1 MDIVLT
7 GDRPTGKLHIGHYV
21 GSLRKRVEIQ
31 GQYDE
36 RFIMI
41 ADTQAL
47 TDHALTPQKV
57 RDNVLEVMLDYL
69 AVGLKPDLNRLFIQ
83 SLVPEL
89 AELTMYYMNFV
100 TLSRLMRNPT
110 VKAEMEQKGYGQQI
124 PAGFLCYPISQAADI
139 TAFKANLIPVG
150 DDQLPMIEQTNE
162 IVRPINH
169 HFGKEILLEC
179 KPLLSKVQ
187 RLPGIDGKGKM
198 SKSLGNAIFL
208 SDGNDEIRK
217 KVMQMYTDPKHIR
230 VEDPG
235 HVEGN
240 VVFMY
245 LDAFDPRVD
254 EVDALKEDYRRGG
267 LGDVII
273 KKRLVQ
279 VLTDIITPIREERLR
294 LEKNKQDLLSVL
306 KEGSAYARSIAN
318 CTLNNMKNIQR
329 ITY

>member
-36 RFIMI
+36 CFIMI
-41 ADTQAL
+41 ADAQAL

-69 AVGLKPDLNRLFIQ
+69 AVGLKPDLNRFFIQ

-110 VKAEMEQKGYGQQI
+110 VKTEMKQKGYGQQI

-162 IVRPINH
+162 IVRRINH
-169 HFGKEILLEC
+169 HFGKEILREC

-245 LDAFDPRVD
+245 LDTFDPRVD

-294 LEKNKQDLLSVL
+294 LEKNKQDLLSLL
-306 KEGSAYARSIAN
+306 KEGSMYARSIAN
-318 CTLNNMKNIQR
+318 GTLKDVRDVLQIA
-329 ITY
+329 Y

>member
-1 MDIVLT
+1 M
-7 GDRPTGKLHIGHYV
+7 
-21 GSLRKRVEIQ
+21 
-31 GQYDE
+31 
-36 RFIMI
+36 
-41 ADTQAL
+41 
-47 TDHALTPQKV
+47 
-57 RDNVLEVMLDYL
+57 
-69 AVGLKPDLNRLFIQ
+69 
-83 SLVPEL
+83 PEL

-162 IVRPINH
+162 IVRRINH

-208 SDGNDEIRK
+208 SDGNDEIRKK

-318 CTLNNMKNIQR
+318 RTLNNMKKIQR